1 MLARPSLLARS
12 PSLCP
17 WTGVCRGV
25 GRPKG
30 WLAPAGPSGDTTAP
44 AWRRSE
50 VRREDPGRGRG
61 PGWLS
66 SGVPIPGGCRRHPYQ
81 VTAPA
86 PRCSWAAR
94 SAHVDFPVCPNVGSH
109 RPIFQ
114 SGGGGSGAS
123 DVLRVPQPLV
133 SCVWESA
140 APPRRGAP
148 PARRPQPLLPPP
160 RWPLTYV
167 DTVRCVLGSTS
178 TSSRRPQG
186 RQDVRKGTEAQRDA
200 ARSCPT

>member
-30 WLAPAGPSGDTTAP
+30 WPAPAGPSGDTTAP

-81 VTAPA
+81 VTALA

-123 DVLRVPQPLV
+123 DVLRVPLPLV

-140 APPRRGAP
+140 APLGAGLRLPAGLSASCHPRGGRSRTWTPCA
-148 PARRPQPLLPPP
+148 A
-160 RWPLTYV
+160 
-167 DTVRCVLGSTS
+167 S

-186 RQDVRKGTEAQRDA
+186 RQDVRRGTEAQRDA